1 MSEPQQAMS
10 DPQQAIDI
18 KGLIEST
25 EDLPGLSPVVSK
37 VMELIKTNDASAKSL
52 AEVIQNDNTLT
63 TKVLRV
69 VNSAYYALPSKVT
82 TIAQAVVI
90 LGLDTIKNLV
100 LSMSIMELLVSDSEQ
115 VHQIQNLW
123 ERSLF
128 MGVTARQIASLREDD
143 INPDE
148 AFIAG
153 LLADVGMLMFIKHA
167 AGTYIPLM
175 KREQDGE
182 ELAVM
187 EQQTFGVDHCG
198 IGTMLAEK
206 WGFPEKLSKPIGW
219 HHDLKGTEGV
229 DEELKT
235 LCKISLFAQRCAATF
250 YHSNL
255 KESMKETRL
264 EAEDA
269 FGLESKELE
278 DFLVEVF
285 DEVEKSAEFFGV
297 KLEQQANYAEIL
309 QNANHELSE
318 MNLSYE
324 QMNRKLIKANKRAEK
339 LARQLQDA
347 NDKLKELVNID
358 SLTGVNNRRSMER
371 ILEHEFKRAQRYDR
385 HLAILMMDIDHFK
398 KVNDT
403 HGHQQGDFILK
414 ELSEKVGEALRD
426 TDMLVRYGGEEFLIM
441 LPETKLYS
449 ARITAERIRRLIE
462 GHEFAHPPDSTM
474 HVTISIGLAELLNEE
489 NCTSTE
495 ALIKFA
501 DLKLYEAKE
510 NGRNRIAF

>member
-1 MSEPQQAMS
+1 MSETQQV
-10 DPQQAIDI
+10 IDI
-18 KGLIEST
+18 QGLLESST
-25 EDLPGLSPVVSK
+25 DLPGLSPVVSK

-52 AEVIQNDNTLT
+52 AEVIQNYNTLT

-69 VNSAYYALPSKVT
+69 VNSAYYAIPSKVS

-100 LSMSIMELLVSDSEQ
+100 LSMSIMELLVSDSEEVQ
-115 VHQIQNLW
+115 QIQNLW

-128 MGVTARQIASLREDD
+128 MGVTARQIASLRDD
-143 INPDE
+143 EINPDE
-148 AFIAG
+148 AFISG

-175 KREQDGE
+175 KREHDGE
-182 ELAVM
+182 DLIVLER
-187 EQQTFGVDHCG
+187 EIFGIDHCE
-198 IGTMLAEK
+198 IGTQLAEK
-206 WGFPEKLSKPIGW
+206 WGFPDKLAKPIAW
-219 HHDLKGTEGV
+219 HHNADGAEGL
-229 DEELKT
+229 DPELKT
-235 LCKISLFAQRCAATF
+235 LSRISLFAQRCAATF
-250 YHSNL
+250 YHKNL

-285 DEVEKSAEFFGV
+285 DEVEKSADFFGV

-309 QNANHELSE
+309 QNANRELGE

-324 QMNRKLIKANKRAEK
+324 QMNRKLTKANERAEK
-339 LARQLQDA
+339 LAKQLQEA
-347 NDKLKELVNID
+347 NNKLEELVNID
-358 SLTGVNNRRSMER
+358 SLTGVNNRRSMDR
-371 ILEHEFKRAQRYDR
+371 ILEHEYKRAQRYDR
-385 HLAILMMDIDHFK
+385 HLALLMMDIDHFK
-398 KVNDT
+398 NVNDT
-403 HGHQQGDFILK
+403 HGHQQGDIILK
-414 ELSEKVGEALRD
+414 ELSEIVGEVLRD

-449 ARITAERIRRLIE
+449 ARITAERIRRLID
-462 GHEFAHPPDSTM
+462 GHEFSHPPRSTM
-474 HVTISIGLAELLNEE
+474 HITISIGVAELLNEE
-489 NCTSTE
+489 SCTSTE
-495 ALIKFA
+495 ALIKYA